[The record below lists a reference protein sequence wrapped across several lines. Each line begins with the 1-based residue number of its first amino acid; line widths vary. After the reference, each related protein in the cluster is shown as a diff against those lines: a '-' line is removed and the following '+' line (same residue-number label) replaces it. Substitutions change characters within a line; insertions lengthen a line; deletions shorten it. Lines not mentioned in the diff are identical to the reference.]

1 LGASGEGLLTATSAV
16 QVFAVPV
23 WAIAVSGIGWVPVL
37 VTVRDFAVGAES
49 CVVVEPGGAD
59 LGEAQRRPERPGHAP
74 GEAGVDG
81 AAVAV
86 TGGGVL
92 AQEVPLSWPGWPQEA
107 ALCSAKPL
115 VPSGGQLA
123 GARSSM

>member
-1 LGASGEGLLTATSAV
+1 MSVGAV
-16 QVFAVPV
+16 
-23 WAIAVSGIGWVPVL
+23 AVSGVGWVPVL
-37 VTVRDFAVGAES
+37 VAVGDFAVGAES

-59 LGEAQRRPERPGHAP
+59 LGEAQGRPERPGDAP
-74 GEAGVDG
+74 GEAVVDG
-81 AAVAV
+81 AAVAGA
-86 TGGGVL
+86 GGGVL

-107 ALCSAKPL
+107 ALCGARPL

>member
-1 LGASGEGLLTATSAV
+1 MLVAV
-16 QVFAVPV
+16 
-23 WAIAVSGIGWVPVL
+23 G
-37 VTVRDFAVGAES
+37 DFAVGAES

-59 LGEAQRRPERPGHAP
+59 LGEAQGRPERPGDAP
-74 GEAGVDG
+74 GEAVVDG
-81 AAVAV
+81 AAVAGA
-86 TGGGVL
+86 GGGVL

-107 ALCSAKPL
+107 ALCGARPL